1 MAMRTHFE
9 SAVKAEVVLT
19 LLKEE
24 KSIHELCQ
32 EYGVHANQVHQW
44 RRTFLEKA
52 ATFFDKD
59 TQGADLQK
67 KHDKEIARLYEE
79 VGRLTTQL
87 SWLKNL
93 ALSQT
98 RAERLALVEA
108 PGDLSVATQCA
119 LLSLNRTSQYYVP
132 VPISAE
138 EVAIKHRID
147 ALYTAHPFYGSRRI
161 TAALV
166 HDEGLTV
173 NRKRVQRYMRE
184 MAIAGIAPGPNLS
197 KRRQEDVTYPYLLR
211 GVTPL
216 HPNHVWSIDI
226 TYVRLRGGWMYLV
239 GIIDW
244 YSRYLVSWALAD
256 TLEMPFVLD
265 ATQRALAL
273 ATPTIFNMDQGSHF
287 TSPQFLTLLT
297 EASTQISMDGRG
309 RALDNLLIERFWRS
323 IQYEEISLHDYATPR
338 EARRAIAAYIAFY
351 NQERRHQ
358 SLDYA
363 TPASVY
369 GVPCPMGV
377 TS

>member
-1 MAMRTHFE
+1 MIETP
-9 SAVKAEVVLT
+9 
-19 LLKEE
+19 
-24 KSIHELCQ
+24 
-32 EYGVHANQVHQW
+32 
-44 RRTFLEKA
+44 
-52 ATFFDKD
+52 D
-59 TQGADLQK
+59 
-67 KHDKEIARLYEE
+67 
-79 VGRLTTQL
+79 
-87 SWLKNL
+87 
-93 ALSQT
+93 
-98 RAERLALVEA
+98 
-108 PGDLSVATQCA
+108 DLSVATQCA

-161 TAALV
+161 RAVLV
-166 HDEGLTV
+166 HDDGLTI
-173 NRKRVQRYMRE
+173 NRKRVQRYMQE

-197 KRRQEDVTYPYLLR
+197 KRRQEDAIYPYLLR
-211 GVTPL
+211 GVAPQR
-216 HPNHVWSIDI
+216 PNHVWSIDI

-239 GIIDW
+239 GIIDG

-297 EASTQISMDGRG
+297 EAPTQISMDGRG
-309 RALDNLLIERFWRS
+309 RALDNIFIERFWRS
-323 IQYEEISLHDYATPR
+323 IKYEEIYLHDYTTPR
-338 EARRAIAAYIAFY
+338 EARGAIAAYITFY
-351 NQERRHQ
+351 NHERPHQ
-358 SLDYA
+358 SLGYA

-369 GVPCPMGV
+369 GMPSPIRV